1 MLFAIISTDV
11 ENSLEKRMPVR
22 DLHIERLKHLESAGR
37 LLIAGPHPVTDE
49 LEPEQPAFSGSLV
62 VAEFESLQ
70 AAQQWAD
77 ADPYVDA
84 GVYAQVMVKPFI
96 KVLPV

>member
-11 ENSLEKRMPVR
+11 ENSLEKRLPVR
-22 DLHIERLKHLESAGR
+22 HLHIERLKQLESAGR
-37 LLIAGPHPVTDE
+37 LVLAGPHPETDE
-49 LEPEQPAFSGSLV
+49 AEPEQPAFSGSLV
-62 VAEFESLQ
+62 VAEFEHLQ

-84 GVYAQVMVKPFI
+84 GVYAQVVVKPFI
-96 KVLPV
+96 KVLPA